1 MNTDHDTIVAPATA
15 AGGAIA
21 VIRISGGK
29 AFAVCDRIF
38 RGRRPLAEADGYTV
52 HYGTVAEGDRVI
64 DDVLAAVFRAPH
76 SYTGENSVE
85 ISCHGSSYIVSEILR
100 LLIAAGG
107 RMAQPGEFT
116 IRAYLAGKLDLSQA
130 EAVADMIASSSR
142 AAHALASTQ
151 MRGGYSEELESL
163 REKLLNLTSLLE
175 LELDFSEEDVE
186 FADRTALRATMQRIA
201 AEIDRLRSSFAL
213 GNAIREGVA
222 VAIAGA
228 PNVGK
233 STLLNRLLNEE
244 RAMVSDIAG
253 TTRDVIEETLNIDG
267 LPFRFIDTA
276 GIRETDDPLESMGIE
291 RTYDR
296 IGKAAVVLLVADAR
310 DDAEEISALYAGIPL
325 RAEQRLIIVLNK
337 CDRLDAQELA
347 SKQATLRERI
357 SVPVEWLSAKF
368 ETHLDGLLRSLRE
381 SVRTDDLDNAGAT
394 VVFNARHHEA
404 LLHASESLARARQG
418 IEEGLPGDLLSQ
430 DIREV
435 LHHLGT
441 ITGEI
446 TTNDIL
452 GSIFSR
458 FCVGK

>member
-21 VIRISGGK
+21 VIRISGGE

-244 RAMVSDIAG
+244 RAMVSEIAG
-253 TTRDVIEETLNIDG
+253 TTRDVIEECANIG
-267 LPFRFIDTA
+267 GVLFRFLDTA
-276 GIRETDDPLESMGIE
+276 GIRPTDDRLEQMGIQRTMSSIE
-291 RTYDR
+291 RAQIVIYMTD
-296 IGKAAVVLLVADAR
+296 AARLAAGAPVAP
-310 DDAEEISALYAGIPL
+310 EFPL
-325 RAEQRLIIVLNK
+325 RADQKLLVLVNK
-337 CDRLDAQELA
+337 TDTAPDSPLPEGTIGISARNGDGIDRLRRILRSFVDTEALYHGDAIVSNNRHYEALTA
-347 SKQATLRERI
+347 AGDALRR
-357 SVPVEWLSAKF
+357 A
-368 ETHLDGLLRSLRE
+368 LDGLGS
-381 SVRTDDLDNAGAT
+381 
-394 VVFNARHHEA
+394 
-404 LLHASESLARARQG
+404 
-418 IEEGLPGDLLSQ
+418 GLQTDLLSEE
-430 DIREV
+430 IRQVIHHVGSVTGRNALASEEV
-435 LHHLGT
+435 LKH
-441 ITGEI
+441 
-446 TTNDIL
+446 
-452 GSIFSR
+452 IFSKH
-458 FCVGK
+458 CIGK